1 MANLKNPVLMAQ
13 IGAPHGIKGEVRVKS
28 FTSDPMALADYGPL
42 FSHDG
47 RKFEISS
54 LRPAKTVLVVRFKG
68 LNWRDEVEKLNRL
81 ELFVERE
88 KLPDD
93 SDEDA
98 FYIADLV
105 GMDALNEQGEKL
117 GTVIDVPNFGAGDML
132 EIKPAKV
139 EGKAAQS
146 YYLPFT
152 RAVAPSIDFANKT
165 LTVIPPVEISGR
177 PENNEKDKS

>member
-1 MANLKNPVLMAQ
+1 MADLKNPVLMAQ

-42 FSHDG
+42 FSRDG
-47 RKFEISS
+47 RKFEITS
-54 LRPAKTVLVVRFKG
+54 LRPAKTVLVARFKD

-88 KLPDD
+88 ILPDD
-93 SDEDA
+93 SDEDE
-98 FYIADLV
+98 FYITDLI
-105 GMDALNEQGEKL
+105 GMDVLNEQGEKL

-139 EGKAAQS
+139 NGKQAQS

-152 RAVAPSIDFANKT
+152 KAVVPSIDFANKT
-165 LTVIPPVEISGR
+165 LTAIPPIEISGR
-177 PENNEKDKS
+177 PEDSEKDNK